1 MRVTVR
7 RDAQPGQQALDSRAL
22 GYVLDMKQDPKD
34 ATQVTEEQRRVQEE
48 LDHQGEDPDAPALH
62 QSRHDVADET
72 RR

>member
-1 MRVTVR
+1 MGY
-7 RDAQPGQQALDSRAL
+7 GQR
-22 GYVLDMKQDPKD
+22 MKQDPKD
-34 ATQVTEEQRRVQEE
+34 ATQVTEEQRRMQEE